1 MSSSTK
7 IIVGA
12 TGASGIPILVK
23 CLELIR
29 EAKGYSAELIMSRGA
44 EITAEYEF
52 GDEGGL
58 NSIIELADKV
68 YPVVD
73 IAAGPASGSY
83 QSTGMLI
90 VPCSMKTIAGIY
102 SGYSDNL
109 ILRAADV
116 TIKEQR
122 KLVLMARESPL
133 SQIHLR
139 NMYELS
145 KIQGVQIIPPMMTFY
160 NTPKGIEDMTYHI
173 ASKLLEPFGIET
185 PLYSRWNGEMN

>member
-1 MSSSTK
+1 MENSTK

-12 TGASGIPILVK
+12 TGASGITILVK

-29 EAKGYSAELIMSRGA
+29 EAKGYSAELIMSRSA
-44 EITAEYEF
+44 ELTAEYEL
-52 GDEGGL
+52 GGIENL
-58 NSIIELADKV
+58 HQIKELADKV
-68 YPVVD
+68 YPVEN
-73 IAAGPASGSY
+73 IAAAPSSGSY
-83 QSTGMLI
+83 QTGGMLI
-90 VPCSMKTIAGIY
+90 VPCSMKTIAGIN

-116 TIKEQR
+116 TVKEQR

-139 NMYELS
+139 NLYELS

-160 NTPKGIEDMTYHI
+160 NNPKGIEDMTYHI
-173 ASKLLEPFGIET
+173 ASKLLEPFGIEA
-185 PLYSRWNGEMN
+185 PLYSRWNG